1 MKKMAD
7 KSRKTPVDRTS
18 GASPDSSPNRR
29 GGSVVLSFYSE
40 RVAALH
46 TRDERRSSKEKGG
59 ETEDEYLDD
68 PPPETSCLCF
78 EPQNPV
84 RRFCYRLA
92 TNKCFEGLIIL
103 AIIASSVCLAL
114 DSPRI
119 HLEDAP
125 PDDKQLSQMLKF
137 GDQYVWPWLFGAELM
152 IKSIAFG
159 FAFTKGAYLSSSWNQ
174 LDFFIVI
181 VSFVTLL
188 SDIYPSLHTLS
199 NMRILR
205 VLRPLRLVSRN
216 PGMKLIISS
225 LLKALPAVVNV
236 LGVMLALMAVFAIW
250 GMQMYLGAMGSCTNP
265 AITVRAECVD
275 TSHGRALE
283 SLLLPAPTNATAEA
297 MVLGSGIGDGVGVGG
312 EIARRVL
319 KGGGSSAVWDGTG
332 VVEWQNPRI
341 GSFDNFGSAMLLL
354 YVMSTGDD
362 WANVMFK
369 MMDSTGQAKA
379 PIRNDFSWD
388 ALYAVVWMF
397 VGSLFAMNLFV
408 GVIVDNFNRIKKETE
423 GSATMTAEQK
433 AWVKIM
439 KAMVVQKPARA
450 AKVPENGCRK
460 WLYDLV
466 HSDAWEVVI
475 MTFVVFIV
483 GVMACDFWGIELYDT
498 THFLYSRA
506 LDFSAYFFYTECFIK
521 IVALGFDGYWQ
532 DAWSRFDFFLVCG
545 ALADQFAAE
554 LVRAV
559 LPVPPMLLRVLRV
572 LRVLRIIRLLKN
584 AKELRNLIMTMIYSF
599 PSLVNVC
606 AVLALIVFM
615 YSVLGVDLFTFI
627 AHQEN
632 IDDWRNFETLT
643 NAALLLFQ
651 CLTNDA
657 WSGLMA
663 DAMVEAHTGACSV
676 DEGTCGSWIA
686 IPYFI
691 SFQVLGS
698 FVFLNL
704 VVAIILENFTSLGS
718 ENPKLASSADV
729 EAFKEVWAIFDPD
742 ADNFIPSRQLHQ
754 LVERLPPPLG
764 TKNHG
769 EKAHQMAIRTCVN
782 LKLVVHD
789 GGFVAFTEVLNALI
803 AYNFKQNASV
813 DVDDEAWVGQVKHMV
828 PPAPAV
834 PPTPRSPTPGQQGS
848 GVPAPAAVVGGMYP
862 LVASDNM
869 AKSVP
874 KPPGVSDVNQMFALE
889 TIAKHL
895 RMQQESPHYKYGR
908 TKSSTGRSLTSGR
921 ASSGRS
927 TNSRSF
933 YASPPPSAPSRN
945 RSPTGS
951 AISRSQEKRNSSRN
965 SQRGRSPS
973 SRERNRSPSSRS
985 TSPSPPGS
993 ARGTARWGEMRAAAK
1008 LEEAKQAVAAAATE
1022 AAKYGRQLSP
1032 RALGA
1037 LERLMPDHPA
1047 AESWRPVAQESR
1059 RGWSPFP
1066 SSRAVPSLH

>member
-1 MKKMAD
+1 
-7 KSRKTPVDRTS
+7 
-18 GASPDSSPNRR
+18 
-29 GGSVVLSFYSE
+29 
-40 RVAALH
+40 
-46 TRDERRSSKEKGG
+46 
-59 ETEDEYLDD
+59 
-68 PPPETSCLCF
+68 
-78 EPQNPV
+78 
-84 RRFCYRLA
+84 
-92 TNKCFEGLIIL
+92 
-103 AIIASSVCLAL
+103 
-114 DSPRI
+114 
-119 HLEDAP
+119 
-125 PDDKQLSQMLKF
+125 
-137 GDQYVWPWLFGAELM
+137 
-152 IKSIAFG
+152 
-159 FAFTKGAYLSSSWNQ
+159 
-174 LDFFIVI
+174 
-181 VSFVTLL
+181 
-188 SDIYPSLHTLS
+188 
-199 NMRILR
+199 
-205 VLRPLRLVSRN
+205 
-216 PGMKLIISS
+216 
-225 LLKALPAVVNV
+225 
-236 LGVMLALMAVFAIW
+236 
-250 GMQMYLGAMGSCTNP
+250 
-265 AITVRAECVD
+265 
-275 TSHGRALE
+275 
-283 SLLLPAPTNATAEA
+283 
-297 MVLGSGIGDGVGVGG
+297 
-312 EIARRVL
+312 
-319 KGGGSSAVWDGTG
+319 
-332 VVEWQNPRI
+332 
-341 GSFDNFGSAMLLL
+341 
-354 YVMSTGDD
+354 
-362 WANVMFK
+362 
-369 MMDSTGQAKA
+369 
-379 PIRNDFSWD
+379 
-388 ALYAVVWMF
+388 
-397 VGSLFAMNLFV
+397 
-408 GVIVDNFNRIKKETE
+408 
-423 GSATMTAEQK
+423 
-433 AWVKIM
+433 
-439 KAMVVQKPARA
+439 
-450 AKVPENGCRK
+450 
-460 WLYDLV
+460 
-466 HSDAWEVVI
+466 
-475 MTFVVFIV
+475 
-483 GVMACDFWGIELYDT
+483 
-498 THFLYSRA
+498 
-506 LDFSAYFFYTECFIK
+506 
-521 IVALGFDGYWQ
+521 
-532 DAWSRFDFFLVCG
+532 
-545 ALADQFAAE
+545 
-554 LVRAV
+554 
-559 LPVPPMLLRVLRV
+559 
-572 LRVLRIIRLLKN
+572 
-584 AKELRNLIMTMIYSF
+584 
-599 PSLVNVC
+599 
-606 AVLALIVFM
+606 M

-951 AISRSQEKRNSSRN
+951 AISRSLRR
-965 SQRGRSPS
+965 
-973 SRERNRSPSSRS
+973 
-985 TSPSPPGS
+985 SPPGARAATRREG
-993 ARGTARWGEMRAAAK
+993 ARGTPRTHEPLARRAAAARRVERGWSLRRARQECSSRGTIARWGDVLCGRA

-1022 AAKYGRQLSP
+1022 AAKVMGAARCVP
-1032 RALGA
+1032 ALA
-1037 LERLMPDHPA
+1037 N
-1047 AESWRPVAQESR
+1047 
-1059 RGWSPFP
+1059 
-1066 SSRAVPSLH
+1066 